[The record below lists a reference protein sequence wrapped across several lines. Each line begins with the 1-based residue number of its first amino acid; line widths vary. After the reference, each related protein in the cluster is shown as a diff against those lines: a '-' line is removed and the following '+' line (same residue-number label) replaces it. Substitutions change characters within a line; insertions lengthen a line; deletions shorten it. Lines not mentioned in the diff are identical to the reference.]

1 MAPLVAQLTE
11 RSEVASAHRNA
22 REPRYVV
29 RTPVRSRHPPSIT
42 RVAAAACPPPLSTE
56 PTTALADQHSL
67 FPHPAGA
74 RDEGTGILASQHL
87 DDLIRRQSIL
97 ASAPIDPGQVQ
108 PASLDLRLGPIAYR
122 VHASFLPGR
131 TRRVMSRVDDLLIE
145 TVDLSTPAVL
155 HRGFVYIVP
164 LLEQLA
170 LPADHSAKANPKS
183 TTGRLDIFT
192 RLITDYAD
200 TFDDV
205 ASGYKGQL
213 YVEVVPKTF
222 DVRLRQGARLSQLR
236 VRRGTP
242 RPADTVVQRLHEEQG
257 LVYVDGEKARAE
269 VEGGGVWVH
278 LDLRSRADG
287 AVGYRARNQTAII
300 DLDRIGYYDPEEFW
314 EVARPTRHGTLVLR
328 PDDFYILVSRES
340 VKVPLTVAADM
351 VPYDPAVGE
360 YRVHYAGFFDPG
372 FGAAGASVGTPA
384 VLEVRSHEVPFVLDD
399 GQPVARLVYEQL
411 LAPPAKVYG
420 VDIGS
425 SYQRQGL
432 TLAKQFRRA

>member
-1 MAPLVAQLTE
+1 MLSPRLDVDPPAVGQA
-11 RSEVASAHRNA
+11 RSDGRM
-22 REPRYVV
+22 
-29 RTPVRSRHPPSIT
+29 T
-42 RVAAAACPPPLSTE
+42 AATSDATL
-56 PTTALADQHSL
+56 TALADQHSL
-67 FPHPAGA
+67 FPQPAGA

-87 DDLIRRQSIL
+87 EDLIRRQAIL
-97 ASAPIDPGQVQ
+97 ASAAIEPGQGQ

-131 TRRVMSRVDDLLIE
+131 TRKVMGRVEDLLID
-145 TVDLSTPAVL
+145 TVDLTAPAVL
-155 HRGFVYIVP
+155 HRGSVYIVP

-170 LPADHSAKANPKS
+170 LPADFSAKANPKS

-200 TFDDV
+200 TFDAV
-205 ASGYKGQL
+205 APGYRGQL

-222 DVRLRQGARLSQLR
+222 DIRLRQGARLNQLR

-242 RPADTVVQRLHEEQG
+242 RPADTLVHRLHEEQG
-257 LVYVDGEKARAE
+257 LVFIDGEKARPE
-269 VEGGGVWVH
+269 IEGGGVWVH
-278 LDLRSRADG
+278 LDLRVRDDG
-287 AVGYRARNQTAII
+287 PVGYRARHQTAII
-300 DLDRIGYYDPEEFW
+300 DLERIGHYDPEEFW
-314 EVARPTRHGTLVLR
+314 EVARPGRHGTLVLR

-372 FGAAGASVGTPA
+372 FGATGASVGTPA

-411 LAPPAKVYG
+411 LAPPGKVYG

-432 TLAKQFRRA
+432 TLAKQFRRG